1 MVKVTD
7 ENKIPKNKK
16 DENKDPLKDLNVIE
30 EKVTIETEK
39 DALDLLEIDDVG
51 SIPEYDSESGSIID
65 SSSVENPENME
76 EESVVDNDEKSSKN
90 GIISKINLLNK
101 NDEKM
106 GETAKSEVKS
116 SSVKKSAKKLNKSN
130 SNDEDSDKAETKIID
145 NVKVDED
152 GVPLLNQFDTE
163 PIKENLSKKMFISK
177 RNITQIILVII
188 GVIITI
194 IGIIQA
200 LNDVLRISDHVIYG
214 EHEAMAFGLIF
225 AGILIILFAFYKE
238 ILNLLGVSNLTKS
251 MDQMDGGSSSMPK
264 PKSKVKDKK

>member
-16 DENKDPLKDLNVIE
+16 DEDKDPLKDLNIIE

-39 DALDLLEIDDVG
+39 DALDLLEIDNVE
-51 SIPEYDSESGSIID
+51 SIPDYDSESGSIIE
-65 SSSVENPENME
+65 SGSMENSEKIK
-76 EESVVDNDEKSSKN
+76 EESVVDNNANSSKEGFIN
-90 GIISKINLLNK
+90 KINPLNK
-101 NDEKM
+101 NDKK
-106 GETAKSEVKS
+106 GETTESEVKT
-116 SSVKKSAKKLNKSN
+116 SSVNNSAKKLNKSN
-130 SNDEDSDKAETKIID
+130 SNNEDSDKAETKIID

-163 PIKENLSKKMFISK
+163 PIKENLSKRFSISK
-177 RNITQIILVII
+177 RNIIQIILVIV

-200 LNDVLRISDHVIYG
+200 LNDVLRVSDHVIYG

-238 ILNLLGVSNLTKS
+238 ILNVLGVSNLTKS
-251 MDQMDGGSSSMPK
+251 MDQMDSESSSMPQ